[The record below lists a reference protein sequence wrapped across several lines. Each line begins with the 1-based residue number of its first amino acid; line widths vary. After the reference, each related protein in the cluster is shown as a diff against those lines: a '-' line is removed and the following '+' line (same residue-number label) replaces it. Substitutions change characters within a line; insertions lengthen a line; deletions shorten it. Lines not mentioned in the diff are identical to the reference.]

1 MQTKM
6 TEYDS
11 DTSIEILI
19 ILVSWKYRIVFDAG
33 ARILTIYYI
42 IVYCFFCWF
51 FKYNLKDLI

>member
-19 ILVSWKYRIVFDAG
+19 ILVSWEYRIVFDAG
-33 ARILTIYYI
+33 ARILTIFYI
-42 IVYCFFCWF
+42 IVLLFIFCFVGFL
-51 FKYNLKDLI
+51 NII